1 MRSNIIINK
10 KNGNNK
16 NLTIEDYFEDI
27 FNEIL
32 NIKDGIRIDKEGIK
46 YLLFCNDELLCSF
59 KVNCNE
65 ELYDYIIDMF
75 FKDSSYHYYGDV
87 NLERLEFNLRDYC
100 YELNDKNYR
109 ITKNGYG
116 ISAEIIRCNNGIAI
130 EIEEKDIDENIFK
143 VVINNISFEDSLET
157 IFNKLSVLSLND
169 NIKIKKYKKLN
180 TCDYR
185 EQITDLLVIR
195 NSSLEAYQATINK
208 KINGEE
214 INYVLK
220 KDNENYTITILN
232 SSIEGF
238 NHAYFAINEQ
248 INFVNQIKGKEKV
261 YSRVKGKK

>member
-1 MRSNIIINK
+1 MKSSIVLNK
-10 KNGNNK
+10 KNENSK
-16 NLTIEDYFEDI
+16 NLKIENYFEDI
-27 FNEIL
+27 FKEML
-32 NIKDGIRIDKEGIK
+32 NIKDNIRIDKEGIK

-65 ELYDYIIDMF
+65 ELYDYIIDVF

-100 YELNDKNYR
+100 YELDERNYR

-116 ISAEIIRCNNGIAI
+116 ISAEITKGNNGLAI
-130 EIEEKDIDENIFK
+130 EIEEKDMDEKIFML
-143 VVINNISFEDSLET
+143 VINNISLDDSLET
-157 IFNKLSVLSLND
+157 IYSKLSVLSSND
-169 NIKIKKYKKLN
+169 NIKMKKYRKLN

-185 EQITDLLVIR
+185 EQISDLLIIR

-261 YSRVKGKK
+261 YSRIKSKK